1 MTDRGY
7 KLHEGLHGVQV
18 LDVIKFGGKYV
29 SEQTHLL
36 KKQCSSMRHIKQS
49 LTYIIHQQFCLIIE
63 KGILE
68 NSCVELSNKNGC
80 DTSLVSNYV
89 C

>member
-18 LDVIKFGGKYV
+18 LGVIKFGGV
-29 SEQTHLL
+29 CFRVDTSSE
-36 KKQCSSMRHIKQS
+36 KQCSSMRNIKQS
-49 LTYIIHQQFCLIIE
+49 LMYIIHQQFCLIIE